1 MSRAT
6 FPDKLRTQMRM
17 ALPMIDKNIRC
28 KANTSRQSLMQAS
41 GLNDN
46 QLQAAL
52 RMAYGEKGVPSPVYR
67 SPTAGKMYEV
77 LNYPDESRRMLMQG
91 FADKVDRIASNNRR
105 TDIELFQVCRALG
118 EPNVPALLSL
128 CDDGLP
134 AYKAGAWRIDCRS
147 FRKWATAYTPYR
159 PQTKPQTAY
168 EGEPLF

>member
-1 MSRAT
+1 MS
-6 FPDKLRTQMRM
+6 
-17 ALPMIDKNIRC
+17 
-28 KANTSRQSLMQAS
+28 SRIEPSLH
-41 GLNDN
+41 
-46 QLQAAL
+46 
-52 RMAYGEKGVPSPVYR
+52 
-67 SPTAGKMYEV
+67 EV
-77 LNYPDESRRMLMQG
+77 LNYPEESRRMLMQG
-91 FADKVDRIASNNRR
+91 FADKVDRIASNNGR

-118 EPNVPALLSL
+118 EPNVTALLSL